1 MENVELTAA
10 IGRWVTVRKELE
22 KERSSKALVEKVL
35 QKASEMLN
43 ESADKGKVVDNLT
56 IDLSSKGNVVL
67 LCSYEDCEVSADR
80 AEWNTELTRNE
91 KIRQELGDELE
102 SYFKQYPDL
111 RILHK
116 AASYDE
122 TSYIE
127 IKISVKA
134 E

>member
-1 MENVELTAA
+1 MGYITEEA
-10 IGRWVTVRKELE
+10 G
-22 KERSSKALVEKVL
+22 
-35 QKASEMLN
+35 
-43 ESADKGKVVDNLT
+43 
-56 IDLSSKGNVVL
+56 
-67 LCSYEDCEVSADR
+67 R

>member
-1 MENVELTAA
+1 MGYITEEA
-10 IGRWVTVRKELE
+10 G
-22 KERSSKALVEKVL
+22 
-35 QKASEMLN
+35 
-43 ESADKGKVVDNLT
+43 
-56 IDLSSKGNVVL
+56 
-67 LCSYEDCEVSADR
+67 R

-116 AASYDE
+116 VASYDE

-134 E
+134 D